1 MNLNRVTNAMMMN
14 SFLET
19 KKDLKVRVEKHLS
32 HIFQAL
38 NAPSKKLKKAMEYAV
53 LSQGKRLR
61 PLLVYLTARTL
72 DIPLEK
78 LDNVACAVECM
89 HAYSLVHD
97 DLPAMDDDD
106 LRRGKPTCHKAFDEA
121 TAILAGDALQ
131 TLAFQQILRIDSA
144 LINAEQKNAMALLLS
159 VACGAEGMVSGQ
171 AMDLEY
177 LEQTIPQELL
187 QTIHHLKTGIFLE
200 TCVKLALLAA
210 PDMEASHQ
218 NALLSFAQYLG
229 LAFQIQ
235 DDYLDR
241 YGDTETLGKPC
252 GSDEQQGKK
261 TYAFLYPQDEL
272 LSLWGNLYHEAIQSL
287 EILGSDAD
295 ELRQLVSYLVK
306 RGD

>member
-1 MNLNRVTNAMMMN
+1 MLSQTKVINVMSSFSATKNA
-14 SFLET
+14 LRT
-19 KKDLKVRVEKHLS
+19 RVEAQLIKM
-32 HIFQAL
+32 FQHMYS
-38 NAPSKKLKKAMEYAV
+38 PSERLKDAMEYAV

-61 PLLVYLTARTL
+61 PLLIYLTGRAL
-72 DIPLEK
+72 NINLEK
-78 LDNVACAVECM
+78 LDNIACAVECM

-131 TLAFQQILRIDSA
+131 TLAFQQIFLTDM
-144 LINAEQKNAMALLLS
+144 LNAEQKNAMGLLLCS
-159 VACGAEGMVSGQ
+159 ACGAQGMVSGQ

-177 LEQTIPQELL
+177 LEQNIPQELL

-200 TCVKLALLAA
+200 TCVKLALLATSA
-210 PDMEASHQ
+210 IKEEHKL
-218 NALLSFAQYLG
+218 ALFTFAQHLG

-241 YGDTETLGKPC
+241 YGKTETLGKLC

-261 TYAFLYPQDEL
+261 TYAFLYAQEEL
-272 LSLWGNLYHEAIQSL
+272 LTIWQNLYYQANESL
-287 EILGSDAD
+287 LPLGKDAE
-295 ELRQLVSYLVK
+295 ELKELITYLMMRDV
-306 RGD
+306 